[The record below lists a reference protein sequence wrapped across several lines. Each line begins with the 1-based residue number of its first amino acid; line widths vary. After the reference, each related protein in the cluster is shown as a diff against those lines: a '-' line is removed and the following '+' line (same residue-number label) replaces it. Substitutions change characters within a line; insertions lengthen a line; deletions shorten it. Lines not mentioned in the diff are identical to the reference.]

1 MNAVLEHVSLIS
13 FFRVL
18 FSEYLRTLKNRN
30 EISEE
35 AFKAMYPK
43 NAKIGRAHGSA
54 KIHKEFTRIPPLRPI
69 VDTIGSTHYGVGKY
83 ISNLLNPLC
92 HNQYHLKDS
101 FDAADKIKA
110 IPSQYFDEGYQF
122 VSFDVKS
129 LFTNVPL
136 DKTIKVI
143 LDRTYKEKKISTSL
157 KQRTLKK
164 LIKDTC
170 SKTAFMLDGVIYEQ
184 TDGVSMGASLG
195 PVLANII
202 MTEMERCVVDELID
216 NGKIKFYSRYVD
228 DTLLLVKPEDVDE
241 ILHKFNSFHKSL
253 EFTVDK
259 FDNCVPHFLDLEIHP
274 DGISIYR
281 KETHTAQFVHY
292 DSFIKWNNKTAWIRS
307 LTSRAIRLC
316 SANKLKDELANI
328 KRFASYNGFPR
339 WIVNKLIRETTNP
352 RPRTLEDD
360 EDTHSIHMFLPY
372 AGKEAETVIL
382 RCKKR
387 LFKLFKKE
395 LKIKFKVH
403 LQSKKLSFLTSNKDK
418 TPLLSSS
425 NVVYHFQCPGCTKSY
440 IGKTE
445 STLFNRT
452 KEHGWSD
459 KKSAVFRHFEQ
470 CSAWNEI
477 IDLFRVDGGD
487 VDPMR
492 FQINSVR
499 ENTKIIRKADNWLK
513 LAFQEALAIKEYRPE
528 INTGIRSCKE
538 LALF

>member
-1 MNAVLEHVSLIS
+1 ML
-13 FFRVL
+13 
-18 FSEYLRTLKNRN
+18 
-30 EISEE
+30 
-35 AFKAMYPK
+35 
-43 NAKIGRAHGSA
+43 
-54 KIHKEFTRIPPLRPI
+54 
-69 VDTIGSTHYGVGKY
+69 
-83 ISNLLNPLC
+83 NLLNPLC
-92 HNQYHLKDS
+92 LNEYHLKDS
-101 FDAADKIKA
+101 FHAAEKIKA
-110 IPSQYFDEGYQF
+110 IPPQYFDDGYQF

-136 DKTIKVI
+136 EKTIKVI
-143 LDRTYKEKKISTSL
+143 MNRIYTEKKISTTL

-170 SKTAFMLDGVIYEQ
+170 SKTAFMLDGIIYEQ

-216 NGKIKFYSRYVD
+216 SGKIKFYCRYVD
-228 DTLLLVKPEDVDE
+228 DTLLLLKPEDVDE
-241 ILHKFNSFHKSL
+241 VLRKFNSFHKNL

-259 FDNCVPHFLDLEIHP
+259 FHDCVPHFLDLEMHP
-274 DGISIYR
+274 DGLSIYR

-292 DSFIKWNNKTAWIRS
+292 DSFIKWNHKVAWIRS
-307 LTSRAIRLC
+307 LTSRATRLC

-328 KRFASYNGFPR
+328 KKFASYNGFPR
-339 WIVNKLIRETTNP
+339 WIANKLIKESTSPQR
-352 RPRTLEDD
+352 RPKDD
-360 EDTHSIHMFLPY
+360 EDTHDIYMFLPY
-372 AGKEAETVIL
+372 TGKEAETVIL

-387 LFKLFKKE
+387 LFRLFRND

-403 LQSKKLSFLTSNKDK
+403 LQSKKLSFLTSNKDR

-425 NVVYHFQCPGCTKSY
+425 KVVYHYECPGCMKSY

-459 KKSAVFRHFEQ
+459 KKSAIFKHFDQ
-470 CSAWNEI
+470 CSAWKEI
-477 IDLFRVDGGD
+477 VDLFEIDGEEI
-487 VDPMR
+487 DPMQ

-499 ENTKIIRKADNWLK
+499 ENTKIIRKSDNWLK
-513 LAFQEALAIKEYRPE
+513 LAFLESLAIKEHKPE
-528 INTGIRSCKE
+528 LNTGIRSCKE